1 MIHAL
6 EKHGR
11 KITRQEI
18 VAMTKP
24 RYFQNDV
31 KRLET
36 LEALIISKEDP
47 LINRQD
53 TGKTRTLKLYGIGRR
68 VFNQSNYVSNNTE
81 PNANE

>member
-1 MIHAL
+1 MMHAL

-47 LINRQD
+47 LLNRQD
-53 TGKTRTLKLYGIGRR
+53 TGKTRTLRLYGIGRR
-68 VFNQSNYVSNNTE
+68 EFKPSNNVSNNTE
-81 PNANE
+81 ANANE